1 MLEEANTDK
10 AHIAAL
16 EKNTNELFAA
26 CVELQAKL
34 DISLQS
40 EGAIRQ
46 AWVNDKMTLA
56 QRFKTLQE
64 NLQAVSAEN
73 AALKHAL
80 EQTKAEL
87 VERNSDFDVVNR
99 SLGNSVD
106 LNLELKK
113 KIAELE
119 RRLEQKKTPAADD
132 EIPF

>member
-1 MLEEANTDK
+1 MTEEANTDK
-10 AHIAAL
+10 ARIAAL

-26 CVELQAKL
+26 CMELQAKL

-46 AWVNDKMTLA
+46 AWINDKMTLA

-73 AALKHAL
+73 AALKNAL

-87 VERNSDFDVVNR
+87 AERNSDFDELNR
-99 SLGNSVD
+99 SLDNSID
-106 LNLELKK
+106 LNVELEKK
-113 KIAELE
+113 VSALE

-132 EIPF
+132 DIPF